1 MTNHGDDCYFFY
13 YSTCT
18 KGNSCPFRHC
28 EAAMGN
34 ETVCNLW
41 QQGHCFRNVCKF
53 RHMEITK
60 NRKEIACYWETH
72 PAGCQKPH
80 CAFFHE
86 KARYVDG
93 ILIPPD
99 KSQSQNDELLHD
111 ELSSQ
116 PATPLPTVANPQLR
130 GVMKNE
136 NQEPVPSPTHPPVVI
151 NPVDDDEDEDDQFS
165 EEGEGPS
172 PRKRCQPEE
181 SHIEVRTLED
191 IRLRKSLKVGM
202 NAESADVSL
211 NREKEN
217 NISAIWLPFN
227 SSKEEKVVFE
237 ETLRSQSTVANR
249 LGRQRDPTCL
259 IYEEGP
265 MKNSLAKRLGRYVKE
280 EKVQTPYQK
289 AMKSIKERL
298 TLPAAPV
305 AVSQPETSTETNGT
319 PNQIRIK
326 TLEEIRMEKEVKSH
340 SQKDCRPPIDIEIA
354 GTKTARIQTP
364 KAVKRIICIKEHSIE
379 QHKPHTEI
387 LHTRNKIKEYR
398 QEQNLDLKKLKTI
411 ADKVP
416 GKYQHE
422 PSVQVPD
429 CPKTAEVR
437 VKTLE
442 EIRKEKA
449 ARIQYDEVKSA
460 NTEENGA
467 KKPRWQQN
475 VKRTPQGDI
484 AAEKNVEDTK
494 KTRKVPVSLESSTKI
509 VKVKTFEEIMREK
522 HLRKQEMAEQ
532 LSVSQQVS
540 YAEPSLK
547 PSVGSMLERESL
559 PHRGSSF
566 PTQSIPS
573 GSNVTPT
580 PNASVRKLKTLK
592 SETDFSLNNP
602 TAVVTTGTMVYMSNY
617 TTPQQD
623 TLFLSPGSSSKISY
637 KNTRSLI
644 SPLSV
649 NQTTPENLHF
659 PPAETPASDETHTT
673 ERKVRPKLNVKPSV
687 MKPLHVNTGQ
697 KRKRAARSAIAAVKP
712 LNSASRILE
721 ESHEETVRTDLSVL
735 AASGK
740 VRVFCCPTTMLETKR
755 CSSEEPQTIHVSNHS
770 PSQETK
776 LLVSLAT
783 TTDAYSA
790 PQSSV
795 LKTTPQSKS
804 RRQSIVGSRNLTSA
818 ADDFEELI
826 SEFTDDHLDGDVDP
840 GIGED
845 DLLQELS
852 DMIDS

>member
-305 AVSQPETSTETNGT
+305 AVSQP
-319 PNQIRIK
+319 
-326 TLEEIRMEKEVKSH
+326 
-340 SQKDCRPPIDIEIA
+340 
-354 GTKTARIQTP
+354 
-364 KAVKRIICIKEHSIE
+364 
-379 QHKPHTEI
+379 
-387 LHTRNKIKEYR
+387 
-398 QEQNLDLKKLKTI
+398 
-411 ADKVP
+411 
-416 GKYQHE
+416 
-422 PSVQVPD
+422 
-429 CPKTAEVR
+429 
-437 VKTLE
+437 
-442 EIRKEKA
+442 
-449 ARIQYDEVKSA
+449 
-460 NTEENGA
+460 
-467 KKPRWQQN
+467 
-475 VKRTPQGDI
+475 GDI

>member
-172 PRKRCQPEE
+172 PRKRCQP
-181 SHIEVRTLED
+181 
-191 IRLRKSLKVGM
+191 G
-202 NAESADVSL
+202 
-211 NREKEN
+211 
-217 NISAIWLPFN
+217 
-227 SSKEEKVVFE
+227 
-237 ETLRSQSTVANR
+237 
-249 LGRQRDPTCL
+249 L

-305 AVSQPETSTETNGT
+305 AVSQPAETSTETNGT